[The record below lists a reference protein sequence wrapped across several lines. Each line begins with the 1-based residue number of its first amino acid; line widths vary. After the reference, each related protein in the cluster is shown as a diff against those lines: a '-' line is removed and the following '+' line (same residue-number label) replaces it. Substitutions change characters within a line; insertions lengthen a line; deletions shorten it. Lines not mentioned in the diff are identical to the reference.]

1 MAETEFIKEKPRDYN
16 AERSVLGS
24 MLMAREAVMTASEKL
39 TADDFYDETNRVIFT
54 AIINVFNEHRNVDLV
69 NVMSKL
75 REMGV
80 PDEVCRLEH
89 LSNLIR
95 SVPSSANVN
104 EHCDLV
110 LEKSILRRLIKA
122 SEEIETESYRGR
134 SSLDLIL
141 EEAEKQIYGIV
152 RYRKSADIEP
162 IDSIMNQVLDNIEAA
177 SRNSGPVTGVATG
190 FYEIDYL
197 TAGLQKSDLILL
209 AARPSMGKTAL
220 ALNIAENAALKL
232 QVPTAIFSLEM
243 SKTQIASRILS
254 MHSTVNAQNIRTGK
268 IDENQ
273 WGELMRS
280 ADSIADA
287 PLFIDDTPG
296 ITVAE
301 LRTKCRKLK
310 LEKNLGLII
319 IDYLQLMSGSGKRN
333 SDSRQ
338 QEISEISRSLKALAR
353 EVDCPVLALSQLSR
367 AVEQRPDKR
376 PMLSDLR
383 ESGAIEQDADVV
395 MFIYRDEYYNKDSEH
410 KGIAEVSIS
419 KQRNGPTGVARL
431 GCKLEYTR
439 FLNLVREKDN

>member
-1 MAETEFIKEKPRDYN
+1 
-16 AERSVLGS
+16 

-39 TADDFYDETNRVIFT
+39 TPDDFYDETNRVIFS
-54 AIINVFNEHRNVDLV
+54 AIISVFNDHKNVDLITV
-69 NVMSKL
+69 LNKL

-80 PDEVCRLEH
+80 PEEVCRLEH
-89 LSNLIR
+89 LSNMIR
-95 SVPSSANVN
+95 SVPSSANVS
-104 EHCDLV
+104 EHCDIV
-110 LEKSILRRLIKA
+110 AEKSVLRRLIKA
-122 SEEIETESYRGR
+122 SEEIEKESYRDQ
-134 SSLDLIL
+134 SSLDIIL
-141 EEAEKQIYGIV
+141 EESEKRIYDIV
-152 RYRKSADIEP
+152 RYRKSADIES
-162 IDSIMNQVLDNIEAA
+162 IDMIMNKVLDNIEAA
-177 SRNSGPVTGVATG
+177 SRNAGPVTGVATG

-220 ALNIAENAALKL
+220 ALNIAENSALKL
-232 QVPTAIFSLEM
+232 RVPTAVFSLEM
-243 SKTQIASRILS
+243 SKTQIANRILS
-254 MHSTVNAQNIRTGK
+254 MHSGVNAQSIRTGK
-268 IDENQ
+268 IDDNQ

-280 ADSIADA
+280 ADTIADA

-310 LEKNLGLII
+310 LEQNLGLII
-319 IDYLQLMSGSGKRN
+319 IDYLQLMSGSGKRS

-338 QEISEISRSLKALAR
+338 QEISEISRSLKGLAR

-395 MFIYRDEYYNKDSEH
+395 MFIYRDEYYNKDSEQ

-419 KQRNGPTGVARL
+419 KQRNGPTGVAKL
-431 GCKLEYTR
+431 GCRLEYTR
-439 FLNLVREKDN
+439 FVNLMHDKN